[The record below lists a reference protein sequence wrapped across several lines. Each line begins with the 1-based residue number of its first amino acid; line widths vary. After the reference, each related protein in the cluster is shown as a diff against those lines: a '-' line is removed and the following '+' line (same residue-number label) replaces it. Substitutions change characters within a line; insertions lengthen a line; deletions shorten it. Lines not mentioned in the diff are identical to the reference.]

1 MPIRAEGQRV
11 NFPLARRQAP
21 QRLTN
26 SERAALQ
33 YQPRSSLLPVPALEA
48 SAPAPAPA
56 DHRDATIRRRPA
68 NTPPA
73 PVQLS
78 ERILHDLLHR
88 HRVRARQASK
98 THQLV
103 RQRCVEDL
111 DVAPR
116 NLAGPIGVRRA
127 VFRRDDVASRVPQ
140 GARGCHPVP
149 AAMPG
154 ASWPSPADRRS
165 PLSARS
171 RGDHDHT
178 SERIQAAPGTRNSAL
193 PVGPCALS

>member
-1 MPIRAEGQRV
+1 MNPPASPAAGRFPRFPQALGTMPIRAEGQRV
-11 NFPLARRQAP
+11 NFPPGRRQAP

-26 SERAALQ
+26 GERTALQ
-33 YQPRSSLLPVPALEA
+33 YQPGSSLLPWPALEA

-103 RQRCVEDL
+103 RQRYVEDL

-127 VFRRDDVASRVPQ
+127 GFRRDSAARHVPQ

-149 AAMPG
+149 AAIPG
-154 ASWPSPADRRS
+154 VSWPSPLTEDHPDR
-165 PLSARS
+165 P
-171 RGDHDHT
+171 D
-178 SERIQAAPGTRNSAL
+178 PG
-193 PVGPCALS
+193 GP